1 MIVGITGHRPNKL
14 FNEYEYDGPCTKY
27 ILEQLL
33 IEIKRLGVKKAIS
46 GMAIGADTIW
56 AELILSQ
63 NIPLIAAIP
72 FKGQESRWPKAA
84 QERYFKMLSNPLVT
98 QQIVNSGYSNKAM
111 QIRNE
116 YIVDN
121 CDVLIAVWNGIK
133 EGGTWNTV
141 NYAREKNKNI
151 VYIHPEA
158 WKKSTKPQSLF

>member
-1 MIVGITGHRPNKL
+1 MIAGLTGHRPDKIGM
-14 FNEYEYDGPCTKY
+14 EYEYIGPYTKY
-27 ILEQLL
+27 IQEQLL
-33 IEIKRLGVKKAIS
+33 IEIEKLGVKKAIS

-56 AELILSQ
+56 AEIILSKK
-63 NIPLIAAIP
+63 IPLIAAIP

-98 QQIVNSGYSNKAM
+98 QQIVNSGYSAKAM

-133 EGGTWNTV
+133 DGGTWNTV
-141 NYAREKNKNI
+141 NYAREKNKEI

-158 WKKSTKPQSLF
+158 WKKSNKAQSLF